1 MREATQI
8 WRPSR
13 NEMENM
19 NKFNFFFVFRN
30 SRLPRGFPFYNNAW
44 HNLLA
49 QTKNASVLQQPVR
62 SEKIT
67 KSEVTTIRSIT
78 STESILLITLRPK
91 NAIESSDI
99 TSPSKFPLFALSYE
113 ERKGTCVSVGSDL
126 DLETYFR
133 STYRACTP
141 IPARPIFPVHEIPAY
156 PTCWGKKRSSM
167 EKHISPPVGNVGQV
181 YIRGLC
187 HIL

>member
-30 SRLPRGFPFYNNAW
+30 FRLPRGFLPFYNNAW
-44 HNLLA
+44 HNLA

-67 KSEVTTIRSIT
+67 KSEVTTIRSI
-78 STESILLITLRPK
+78 IFK
-91 NAIESSDI
+91 
-99 TSPSKFPLFALSYE
+99 
-113 ERKGTCVSVGSDL
+113 RKHTYHLGTKEC
-126 DLETYFR
+126 
-133 STYRACTP
+133 YRIIRHHGP
-141 IPARPIFPVHEIPAY
+141 FQV
-156 PTCWGKKRSSM
+156 
-167 EKHISPPVGNVGQV
+167 PPVCFVLRGKEGNMCVCRVRSRFGNLHPFNLPSL
-181 YIRGLC
+181 YSHPRTADIPRT
-187 HIL
+187 